1 MIQNAD
7 SMYIIAPFHRKQNY
21 DYIRVKEGIP
31 KNLTKVRKY
40 FDRIYPNTKGFP
52 INLGVI
58 ITFNINC
65 ESFKSNVRY
74 KM

>member
-21 DYIRVKEGIP
+21 DDIRVQEEIL

-40 FDRIYPNTKGFP
+40 IDHIYPNTKGFTL
-52 INLGVI
+52 NLGVI
-58 ITFNINC
+58 ITFNINY
-65 ESFKSNVRY
+65 E
-74 KM
+74 